1 MSKTDL
7 NSLVEQFNKL
17 YLMYRKEFLQQFENS
32 YITRNGSPLTNYD
45 IKQHLQQ
52 KYTYGMKLGLEG
64 LTKFIVFDVDVAND
78 LQRAESIAIDIVRTL
93 HECYAIE
100 YDDIH
105 VDFSGKKGYH
115 VTLFFDKVLQYNHLL
130 PFYDEVLERI
140 GVTKSEVEF
149 RCSTGQGMK
158 LPLGINQQTKAF
170 MCFCIADVEA
180 GTLTKLNEKD
190 SYEYFLN
197 IKQIDLI
204 EFRDS
209 VLNNIKDV
217 KSNNDKDD
225 KQKEKDK
232 KVATII
238 NEAQAIEYQSIL
250 DDLDLTG
257 KTAKE
262 IENDIKEII
271 NINRLKYSGTRHK
284 VTLLLAI
291 FFKSQGY
298 EQDETIGF
306 INSVLLNTYENYR
319 TLISADTSKEFMLK
333 EVVRLVKLTYGKG
346 YQLHNN
352 YKEIRIYKSEIETI
366 LSLEKLHHKKLAFSL
381 LIQSKRHANKK
392 SLLGQKVDFYTAYST
407 LEKMG
412 NTKNRTRLL
421 SYLLE
426 LEQMNLIEIVERNE
440 LDKERSKAENR
451 VISKP
456 NRYKVLFHKQDENET
471 GLLLKSN
478 EQIELAEVVA
488 HFFTKKEAIKLVP
501 KWQWKTT
508 FKPAY

>member
-52 KYTYGMKLGLEG
+52 KYTYGMKLGPEG
-64 LTKFIVFDVDVAND
+64 LTKFIAFDVDVAND
-78 LQRAESIAIDIVRTL
+78 LQRAESIAIDIVQTL
-93 HECYAIE
+93 HEHYNID

-115 VTLFFDKVLQYNHLL
+115 ITLFFNKVLQYNDLL
-130 PFYDEVLERI
+130 PFYSEVLERI

-180 GTLTKLNEKD
+180 GTLTKLNKED

-217 KSNNDKDD
+217 KSNNDKD
-225 KQKEKDK
+225 KKEKDK

-238 NEAQAIEYQSIL
+238 SEAQAIEYQSII
-250 DDLDLTG
+250 DDLNLAG

-291 FFKSQGY
+291 FFRSQGY
-298 EQDETIGF
+298 EQDETTGF
-306 INSVLLNTYENYR
+306 INSILLNTYENYR

-352 YKEIRIYKSEIETI
+352 YKQIRIYKSEIETI

-381 LIQSKRHANKK
+381 LIQSKKYANKK

-440 LDKERSKAENR
+440 LDKERSRAENR

-456 NRYKVLFHKQDENET
+456 NRYKVLFHEQDENET

-478 EQIELAEVVA
+478 EQIELADVVA

-508 FKPAY
+508 FKLAY

>member
-7 NSLVEQFNKL
+7 NSLVKQFNKL

-52 KYTYGMKLGLEG
+52 KYTYGMKLGPEG

-78 LQRAESIAIDIVRTL
+78 LQRAESIALDIVRTL
-93 HECYAIE
+93 HDYYAIE
-100 YDDIH
+100 YNDIH

-130 PFYDEVLERI
+130 PFYEEVLEHV

-170 MCFCIADVEA
+170 MCFCDVDVEA
-180 GTLTKLNEKD
+180 GTLTKLNKED

-217 KSNNDKDD
+217 KSNNDND
-225 KQKEKDK
+225 KEKDE

-238 NEAQAIEYQSIL
+238 SEAQAIEYQSIL

-262 IENDIKEII
+262 IENDITEII
-271 NINRLKYSGTRHK
+271 NINRLKYPSSRHNT
-284 VTLLLAI
+284 TLLLAI
-291 FFKSQGY
+291 FFRSQGY
-298 EQDETIGF
+298 EQDETTGF
-306 INSVLLNTYENYR
+306 INNILLNTYDNYR

-381 LIQSKRHANKK
+381 LIQSKIHANKK

-440 LDKERSKAENR
+440 LDKERSRAENR

-456 NRYKVLFHKQDENET
+456 NRYKVLFHEQDENET

-478 EQIELAEVVA
+478 EQIELADVVA

-508 FKPAY
+508 FKLAY

>member
-7 NSLVEQFNKL
+7 NSLVKQFNKL

-32 YITRNGSPLTNYD
+32 YITRNGSPLTDYD

-52 KYTYGMKLGLEG
+52 KYTYGMKLGPEG
-64 LTKFIVFDVDVAND
+64 LTKFIVFDVDIAND

-93 HECYAIE
+93 HEYYAIE

-115 VTLFFDKVLQYNHLL
+115 VTLFFDKVIQYNNLL
-130 PFYDEVLERI
+130 PFYDEVREHV

-238 NEAQAIEYQSIL
+238 SEAQAVEYQNII

-262 IENDIKEII
+262 IENDITEII
-271 NINRLKYSGTRHK
+271 NINRLKYAGTRHK
-284 VTLLLAI
+284 VTLLLAT
-291 FFKSQGY
+291 FFRSQGY
-298 EQDETIGF
+298 EQYETIGF
-306 INSVLLNTYENYR
+306 INSILLNTYENYR
-319 TLISADTSKEFMLK
+319 TLISSDTSKEYMLK
-333 EVVRLVKLTYGKG
+333 EVVRLVNLTYLKG
-346 YQLHNN
+346 YQFNGSS
-352 YKEIRIYKSEIETI
+352 KEIYIYKSEIETI
-366 LSLEKLHHKKLAFSL
+366 LGVTKLQHKMLLFSL
-381 LIQSKRHANKK
+381 LIQSKRYAKPNKK
-392 SLLGQKVDFYTAYST
+392 SPHEADFYTAYST

-412 NTKNRTRLL
+412 NTANRTRLL
-421 SYLLE
+421 NYLLE
-426 LEQMNLIEIVERNE
+426 LEQMELIKIIERNE
-440 LDKERSKAENR
+440 FDKERSRAENR

-456 NRYKVLFHKQDENET
+456 NRYCVLFQSHSSDET

-478 EQIELAEVVA
+478 EQIELADVVA
-488 HFFTKKEAIKLVP
+488 HFFDKEEIQAKVP
-501 KWQWKTT
+501 RGQWQST
-508 FKPAY
+508 FKQAY